1 MSVNQGHASGPFL
14 CLLTAVPT
22 IITNDTD
29 RLANDWIVEG
39 YCFCPQHPGQ
49 YAPFKIQQEQMK

>member
-1 MSVNQGHASGPFL
+1 M
-14 CLLTAVPT
+14 PT
-22 IITNDTD
+22 IMTNDTD